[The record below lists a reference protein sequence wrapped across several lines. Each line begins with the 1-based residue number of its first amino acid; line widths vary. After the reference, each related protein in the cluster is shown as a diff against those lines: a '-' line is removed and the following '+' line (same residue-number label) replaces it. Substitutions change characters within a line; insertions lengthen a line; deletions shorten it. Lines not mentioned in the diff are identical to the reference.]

1 MTVVLCSQMPW
12 DELRP
17 PRADAPEPV
26 HIYYEPMQRAE
37 VVRLLN
43 QSSTHPLYPR
53 FIDLLL
59 AAMGNLAPHSPPSDY
74 DYVASALWPLYTA
87 TLPPHAEMNLLGKEY
102 PEGETPPPLVI
113 NNKLLTDLKHQ
124 LSLPLAAAIENVL
137 PRAVG
142 RQQFIDAL
150 MPVDAAGNPRPIA
163 QRSIPRPPGL
173 ELPIAARFLV
183 LAAYCASYN
192 PAKSDLR
199 LFGRGTGP
207 DGKRKRGGGT
217 RRAGYGR
224 TRVGKVP
231 QRLLGPKAF
240 PLDRLLAMFAS
251 LYAEHGPRPPELELE
266 TLDES
271 DGEDTPQRP
280 RDDGNVFAAGHY
292 VTAAE
297 AERKA
302 RRKRDRE
309 IELEEDWEDYVDH
322 LTFSVKL
329 WQLIPELEGMGLL
342 KRTSPVDRLD
352 NVMLRCEVD
361 YDTARDLAQGLKVT
375 LDEYLYEAAM

>member
-1 MTVVLCSQMPW
+1 MK
-12 DELRP
+12 R
-17 PRADAPEPV
+17 
-26 HIYYEPMQRAE
+26 
-37 VVRLLN
+37 LN

-53 FIDLLL
+53 FVELLL

-87 TLPPHAEMNLLGKEY
+87 TLPPHAEMSLLGKEY
-102 PEGETPPPLVI
+102 PEGEVPPALVI
-113 NNKLLTDLKHQ
+113 NNKLLTDLKSQ
-124 LSLPLAAAIENVL
+124 LSFALAAAIENVL
-137 PRAVG
+137 PRMTG
-142 RQQFIDAL
+142 REEFTRAM
-150 MPVDAAGNPRPIA
+150 MPVDEDGNPRPIA

-173 ELPIAARFLV
+173 DLPVAARFLV
-183 LAAYCASYN
+183 IAAYCASYN

-207 DGKRKRGGGT
+207 DGKRRRGGGT
-217 RRAGYGR
+217 RRPGYGR

-240 PLDRLLAMFAS
+240 PLDRLLALFAS
-251 LYAEHGPRPPELELE
+251 LYAEHGRRPPELEAE
-266 TLDES
+266 AYDSS
-271 DGEDTPQRP
+271 DNEEE
-280 RDDGNVFAAGHY
+280 NVFRTGRY

-297 AERKA
+297 AEVKA

-329 WQLIPELEGMGLL
+329 WQLIPELEIQGLL
-342 KRTSPVDRLD
+342 KRTSPPDRLD
-352 NVMLRCEVD
+352 NVMLRCEVE
-361 YDTARDLAQGLKVT
+361 YDTVRDLAHGLKIT
-375 LDEYLYEAAM
+375 LDEYLYEAST